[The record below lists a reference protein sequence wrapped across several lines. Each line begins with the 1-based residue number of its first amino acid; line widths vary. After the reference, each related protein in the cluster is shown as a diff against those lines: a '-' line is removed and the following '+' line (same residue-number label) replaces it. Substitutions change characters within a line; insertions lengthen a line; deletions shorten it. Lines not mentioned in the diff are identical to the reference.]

1 MKKVL
6 TIDKKDSIIDEFCNK
21 NPYKFNDE
29 ELEMVKEFKKG
40 IRDMFIICDYLED
53 YTAVMGKDRCYMIKG
68 LTCNIDEVIEYE
80 TLPEPT
86 MMIIFPFK
94 DVLVYDGMIATY
106 PIKIGSAMEDMIMA
120 DYNKSIKYYHL

>member
-1 MKKVL
+1 
-6 TIDKKDSIIDEFCNK
+6 
-21 NPYKFNDE
+21 
-29 ELEMVKEFKKG
+29 
-40 IRDMFIICDYLED
+40 
-53 YTAVMGKDRCYMIKG
+53 MIKG

>member
-1 MKKVL
+1 
-6 TIDKKDSIIDEFCNK
+6 
-21 NPYKFNDE
+21 
-29 ELEMVKEFKKG
+29 MVKEFKKG

-80 TLPEPT
+80 TLPALT